1 LLPSYLRGF
10 SDEKE
15 QAAMAYCLA
24 VRPAGGDRTWTVV
37 DVSYATVGPV
47 EEWLEAHRHLWS
59 PNTVRGYATALA
71 QWWSFL
77 EQRDETG
84 RWAEAGVPA
93 VAGFLSWLRNGRTVE
108 HALTA
113 LADAPSA
120 ETLHARL
127 AALISFYQWQEAV
140 HSVPVAGRL
149 LRGRPSRM
157 LSRGLLAHLDGRRE
171 PGPASLVKVR
181 RRRQGRPPLLLP
193 QDIQAII
200 DGCATWDDAAGEWA
214 GNLRDRLIFAIL
226 AETGMRLGEV
236 LGMVISDFVMGRGGT
251 GYIDV
256 VPREGNANGARV
268 KMMRPRRIYVSADL
282 ERLFADYLTHLACR
296 AAGLGMDVSPSSPLL
311 VNLDRPPLLAVIREG
326 TVRDKVAAL
335 KKKGTGPAGWTP
347 HWFRHSH
354 ASALLLAGTPEW
366 VVSRRLG
373 HAHVQTTIDL
383 YGWVREDDDL
393 RAAANWKS
401 YTSSWQVPDGR

>member
-1 LLPSYLRGF
+1 
-10 SDEKE
+10 
-15 QAAMAYCLA
+15 MAYCLA

-37 DVSYATVGPV
+37 DASYATVGPA

-59 PNTVRGYATALA
+59 PNTVRSYATALA

-77 EQRDETG
+77 EQRGEHA

-93 VAGFLSWLRNGRTVE
+93 VSGFLSWLRNGRTVE
-108 HALTA
+108 HALTVPP
-113 LADAPSA
+113 DAPSA

-157 LSRGLLAHLDGRRE
+157 PSRGLLAHLDSRRE
-171 PGPASLVKVR
+171 PGPSALVKVR
-181 RRRQGRPPLLLP
+181 RRRRGRPPLLLP
-193 QDIQAII
+193 QEIQAII
-200 DGCATWDDAAGEWA
+200 DGCATWDDTAGEWA
-214 GNLRDRLIFAIL
+214 GNLRDRLLFSLL

-236 LGMVISDFVMGRGGT
+236 MGMVISDFVMGRGGT
-251 GYIDV
+251 AYIDV
-256 VPREGNANGARV
+256 VPREGNPNGARV

-296 AAGLGMDVSPSSPLL
+296 AAGLGMDVSAGSPLL
-311 VNLDRPPLLAVIREG
+311 VNLDRPPLLAAIREG
-326 TVRDKVAAL
+326 TVRDKVTAL
-335 KKKGTGPAGWTP
+335 KNKGIGPAGWTP

-354 ASALLLAGTPEW
+354 ASALLLDGTPEW

-373 HAHVQTTIDL
+373 HAHVQTTIDR

-401 YTSSWQVPDGR
+401 YTSSWQVPGGR